1 MVAAAAAPAR
11 GRVMIAL
18 NDYQLALIMD
28 LATPLARK
36 QRSAF
41 LEAVAARLEGRQVGD
56 GALYRVALAVQR
68 EMLGRNPTPEDGHA
82 VAGELHRG

>member
-1 MVAAAAAPAR
+1 
-11 GRVMIAL
+11 MIAL

-36 QRSAF
+36 ERSAF
-41 LEAVAARLEGRQVGD
+41 LEAVAARLGGRQVGD

-68 EMLGRNPTPEDGHA
+68 ELLGRKPTPEDGHA
-82 VAGELHRG
+82 VSGELHRG

>member
-1 MVAAAAAPAR
+1 
-11 GRVMIAL
+11 MIAL

-56 GALYRVALAVQR
+56 GTLYREALAV
-68 EMLGRNPTPEDGHA
+68 MLGRNPTPEDGHA
-82 VAGELHRG
+82 VSGELHRG

>member
-1 MVAAAAAPAR
+1 
-11 GRVMIAL
+11 MIAL

-36 QRSAF
+36 RRSAF

-56 GALYRVALAVQR
+56 GALYRVALGVQR
-68 EMLGRNPTPEDGHA
+68 EMLGRNPTAEDAHA
-82 VAGELHRG
+82 VAGELHRS

>member
-1 MVAAAAAPAR
+1 
-11 GRVMIAL
+11 MIAL
-18 NDYQLALIMD
+18 NDNQLALIMD

-68 EMLGRNPTPEDGHA
+68 EMLGRNPTPEDGHG
-82 VAGELHRG
+82 VSGELHRG

>member
-1 MVAAAAAPAR
+1 
-11 GRVMIAL
+11 MIAL
-18 NDYQLALIMD
+18 NDYQLALIMG

-68 EMLGRNPTPEDGHA
+68 EMLGRNPTPEDRHA
-82 VAGELHRG
+82 SGELHRG